1 MNQNQ
6 LKSDNDIRNIIKII
20 SQRFLQ
26 NPMEEAIFYIIDIED
41 LFIYIKIMNS

>member
-6 LKSDNDIRNIIKII
+6 LKSDNDIRNIINII

-26 NPMEEAIFYIIDIED
+26 NLMEEAIFYIIDIED